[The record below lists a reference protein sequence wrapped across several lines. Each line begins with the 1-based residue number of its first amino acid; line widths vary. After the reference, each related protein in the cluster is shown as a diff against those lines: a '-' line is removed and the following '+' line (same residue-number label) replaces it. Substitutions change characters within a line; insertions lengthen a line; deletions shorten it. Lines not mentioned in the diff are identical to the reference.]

1 MKAQTP
7 QLLLQ
12 GIHTAL
18 QRAEHAALTPAL
30 RQQIESALK
39 EAVHNTAGLPAGENF
54 SSRVVTILLTDL
66 RGFTAILESHPA
78 PELLD
83 VLNRY
88 LLRMSEIAFEHGGTI
103 DKFIG
108 DSIMVLFGAPESRE
122 DDVKRAVA

>member
-1 MKAQTP
+1 MAIAKK
-7 QLLLQ
+7 L
-12 GIHTAL
+12 IS
-18 QRAEHAALTPAL
+18 
-30 RQQIESALK
+30 ISD
-39 EAVHNTAGLPAGENF
+39 VVIENF
-54 SSRVVTILLTDL
+54 SSRVVTILFTDL

-88 LLRMSEIAFEHGGTI
+88 LVRMSEIAFEHGGTI